1 MPRLSLYKPEKGPD
15 YEFLDKQIYE
25 MFSVGGTD
33 MHLHKLLG
41 TDLTDEQVAAGETN
55 LTSTSIQDLLFLENR
70 DRRYE
75 KDVYTIRCAYNTADL
90 DFDLTQFGLFLQN
103 DTLFVT
109 VHIRN
114 TVKTINR
121 KIIAGDVI
129 ELPAM
134 RDEYA
139 LNDSNFA
146 LKRYYVVEDVNRP
159 SQGYTQTWYPHLY
172 RLKLKKISDSQEYKD
187 ILDLE
192 NEDGT
197 TVGDTSTTYDTEV
210 HINNAIVAE
219 AELNS
224 LLSGYDTAHFF
235 TIQTDELGNV
245 ELIDTD
251 SDGILDDMRKPVK
264 SGYKGY
270 LLGDGL
276 PPNGTP
282 FGTGIYF
289 PTNAEDGDYF
299 LRTDYYPN
307 RLFRFTT
314 DRWTVMEDNVRLTLS
329 NTNTRDTQK
338 TSFINNTNSDTI
350 AGEVVEERQSLSQ
363 ALRPKADE

>member
-1 MPRLSLYKPEKGPD
+1 
-15 YEFLDKQIYE
+15 
-25 MFSVGGTD
+25 MFSVGGVD

-41 TDLTDEQVAAGETN
+41 TNLTNEQVENGETN
-55 LTSTSIQDLLFLENR
+55 LDVTSIQDLLFLENR

-75 KDVYTIRCAYNTADL
+75 KDVYTIRCAYNVADL
-90 DFDLTQFGLFLQN
+90 DFDLSQFGMFLQN

-109 VHIRN
+109 VHIRS
-114 TVKTINR
+114 TIKTIDR

-134 RDEYA
+134 ADEYA

-159 SQGYTQTWYPHLY
+159 SQGFTQTWYPHLY
-172 RLKLKKISDSQEYKD
+172 RLKLKRITDSQEFKD
-187 ILDLE
+187 ILDIE
-192 NEDGT
+192 EPDGT
-197 TVGDTSTTYDTEV
+197 TVGDNTSVYDAEIE
-210 HINNAIVAE
+210 INNAIVAE
-219 AELNS
+219 AELNA

-235 TIQTDELGNV
+235 TVQTDDDGNIELL
-245 ELIDTD
+245 ETD
-251 SDGILDDMRKPVK
+251 NDDILDEMRKPVK

-270 LLGDGL
+270 LLGDGI

-299 LRTDYYPN
+299 LRTDFKPN
-307 RLFRFTT
+307 RLFRFTV
-314 DRWTVMEDNVRLTLS
+314 DRWTVMEDNVRLTLT
-329 NTNTRDTQK
+329 NTNTRNTQK
-338 TSFINNTNSDTI
+338 TSFINNTNTDTI

>member
-1 MPRLSLYKPEKGPD
+1 
-15 YEFLDKQIYE
+15 
-25 MFSVGGTD
+25 MFTVGGVD

-41 TDLTDEQVAAGETN
+41 ANLTDEQVAAGESN
-55 LTSTSIQDLLFLENR
+55 LDVTSIQDLLFLENR

-90 DFDLTQFGLFLQN
+90 DFDLSQFGLFLQN

-109 VHIRN
+109 VHIRS
-114 TVKTINR
+114 TIKTLDR

-134 RDEYA
+134 ADEYA

-159 SQGYTQTWYPHLY
+159 SQGFTQTWYPHLY
-172 RLKLKKISDSQEYKD
+172 RLKLKRITDSQEFKD
-187 ILDLE
+187 ILDIE
-192 NEDGT
+192 NDDGT
-197 TVGDTSTTYDTEV
+197 TIRDDNSVYDAEIE
-210 HINNAIVAE
+210 INNAIVQE
-219 AELNS
+219 AELNA

-235 TIQTDELGNV
+235 TVQTDADGNIELLETN
-245 ELIDTD
+245 DD
-251 SDGILDDMRKPVK
+251 SILDEMRRPVK

-270 LLGDGL
+270 LLGDGI
-276 PPNGTP
+276 PPNGLP

-289 PTNAEDGDYF
+289 PTNSEDGDYF
-299 LRTDYYPN
+299 LRTDFKPN

-314 DRWTVMEDNVRLTLS
+314 DRWTVMEDNVRLTL
-329 NTNTRDTQK
+329 TNTDTRNTQK
-338 TSFINNTNSDTI
+338 TSFINNTNTDTI
-350 AGEVVEERQSLSQ
+350 AGEEVEERQSLSQ

>member
-1 MPRLSLYKPEKGPD
+1 
-15 YEFLDKQIYE
+15 
-25 MFSVGGTD
+25 MFSVGGVD

-41 TDLTDEQVAAGETN
+41 TNLTDEQVANGENN
-55 LTSTSIQDLLFLENR
+55 LDVTSIQDLLFLENR

-75 KDVYTIRCAYNTADL
+75 KDVYTIRCAYNVADL
-90 DFDLTQFGLFLQN
+90 DFDLSQFGMFLQN

-109 VHIRN
+109 VHIRS
-114 TVKTINR
+114 TIKTIDR

-134 RDEYA
+134 ADEYA

-159 SQGYTQTWYPHLY
+159 SQGFTQTWYPHLY
-172 RLKLKKISDSQEYKD
+172 RLKLKRITDSQEFKD
-187 ILDLE
+187 ILDIE
-192 NEDGT
+192 EEDGT
-197 TVGDTSTTYDTEV
+197 TVGDNTSVYDAEIE
-210 HINNAIVAE
+210 INNAIVAE
-219 AELNS
+219 AELNA

-235 TIQTDELGNV
+235 TVQTDDDGNIELL
-245 ELIDTD
+245 ETD
-251 SDGILDDMRKPVK
+251 NDDILDEMRKPVK

-270 LLGDGL
+270 LLGDGI

-299 LRTDYYPN
+299 LRTDFKPN
-307 RLFRFTT
+307 RLFRFTV
-314 DRWTVMEDNVRLTLS
+314 DRWTVMEDNVRLTLT
-329 NTNTRDTQK
+329 NTNTRNTQK
-338 TSFINNTNSDTI
+338 TSFINNTNTDTI